1 MPDIDKVDM
10 EKRRKAAFEKL
21 PSRLRTLT
29 NSIRNRLEK
38 QNSGFI
44 ELAHDIGEEIAEV
57 QDEAGKYPVADPIGL
72 MSVAL
77 AIDDRPFLLRCA
89 RFYRLVKQETLS
101 WLVSQRTK
109 STNRPITWTHI
120 IHLLSVDQASASE
133 ANFKKYA
140 KMVFA
145 EDLSPQELQARL
157 CQELREGVKNNGGRP
172 IAIPAKLPAKLENMD
187 KVLGVLLRNHHQFW
201 AHDDHGIERAVKDLP
216 ADQLN
221 DDVISAIERRQKLA
235 KEAQAVLENDLVLLE
250 RAKLTARQRMADR
263 DKPSADED
271 DVSTEPVVDMADDAN

>member
-1 MPDIDKVDM
+1 MD
-10 EKRRKAAFEKL
+10 
-21 PSRLRTLT
+21 
-29 NSIRNRLEK
+29 SI
-38 QNSGFI
+38 
-44 ELAHDIGEEIAEV
+44 
-57 QDEAGKYPVADPIGL
+57 
-72 MSVAL
+72 AL
-77 AIDDRPFLLRCA
+77 
-89 RFYRLVKQETLS
+89 
-101 WLVSQRTK
+101 
-109 STNRPITWTHI
+109 
-120 IHLLSVDQASASE
+120 
-133 ANFKKYA
+133 
-140 KMVFA
+140 
-145 EDLSPQELQARL
+145 ARL